1 MNQSEILKV
10 LSDVGAVIT
19 ESHLVYTSGKHGSM
33 YVNKDALYPHT
44 AETSLLCHV
53 FAERFARDNVDVVI
67 APALGGI
74 ILSQWT
80 AHHLSKINNREILG
94 LYAEKVEGTKDFVIK
109 RGYDKLLIG
118 KNVLILEDILT
129 TGGSVKKVVELV
141 RGMGGNIV
149 GVGALFNRG
158 NIQPA
163 DVGGVPKLE
172 ALVIME
178 LQAWDADKCP
188 LCAEHVPINTN
199 VGKGREFLAAKVA
212 AAHH

>member
-1 MNQSEILKV
+1 MDQSEILKV
-10 LSDVGAVIT
+10 LRDVGAVIT

-44 AETSLLCHV
+44 EETSLLCQL
-53 FAERFARDNVDVVI
+53 FAERFAGDSVDVVI

-80 AHHLSKINNREILG
+80 AHHLSKLNNREVLG
-94 LYAEKVEGTKDFVIK
+94 LYAEKIEGTKDFVIK

-141 RGMGGNIV
+141 HTMGGKIV

-158 NIQPA
+158 NIQTT

-172 ALVIME
+172 ALVTMQLE
-178 LQAWDADKCP
+178 AWEPNTCP
-188 LCAEHVPINTN
+188 LCKQGVPINTN
-199 VGKGREFLAAKVA
+199 IGKGCEFLANQHLQKI
-212 AAHH
+212 